1 MLEKGV
7 DPKLYSDQLLGKT
20 IRTEPRKR
28 PKKYVTSS
36 ERGVDGKKVN
46 KKGHM
51 GTPVF
56 WRYYLGSI
64 SGDGEKKK

>member
-1 MLEKGV
+1 M
-7 DPKLYSDQLLGKT
+7 SLL
-20 IRTEPRKR
+20 
-28 PKKYVTSS
+28 S

-64 SGDGEKKK
+64 SGDGEKKSKQTKKKDFSSF

>member
-1 MLEKGV
+1 M
-7 DPKLYSDQLLGKT
+7 SLL
-20 IRTEPRKR
+20 
-28 PKKYVTSS
+28 S

-64 SGDGEKKK
+64 SGDGEKKSKQTKK